1 MRGRIIRGVPALLA
15 LLVAGGA
22 AALEPGLPTS
32 ISVQAVCPEPELERH
47 VASVL
52 QRELG
57 SLPDVVVR
65 DFNQGEWQLYLSLV
79 RVRDGGSDD
88 VLSYAVGWVIGSND
102 AERAAYHLRSFAVA
116 TFPADELDA
125 WLARKVHAIDAEYF
139 EPLRSPPAAAS
150 D

>member
-1 MRGRIIRGVPALLA
+1 MCGRITRGVPALLA
-15 LLVAGGA
+15 LLGA
-22 AALEPGLPTS
+22 NGTAALEPGLPTS
-32 ISVQAVCPEPELERH
+32 VSVQVVGSEPELERH
-47 VASVL
+47 AMSLL

-65 DFNQGEWQLYLSLV
+65 DLNQGDWQLYLSLV

-116 TFPADELDA
+116 TFPSEELDA
-125 WLARKVHAIDAEYF
+125 WLARKVRAIDAEYF
-139 EPLRSPPAAAS
+139 EPLRAPPATAS